1 MPTCCSCHIEGY
13 SVAFP
18 PLGHRVHE
26 TSNENFPGEDL
37 SAEHGNGAFE
47 QVQSSISR
55 PTKTLPFNQRKPVES
70 FPPFSDSHN
79 LLTGSPFIHTK
90 LPENDELSHSAPS
103 SPMDSYGNSYIS
115 DSFNQATSIRNVK
128 RPILR
133 NPIGAAANSF
143 DSVTISAT
151 LSSYL
156 EPPTPSAPAFSF
168 AKDTKLKLGAPFKR
182 GIVRNRNRPLRKKI
196 GGPEDLTSSGT
207 SAVENLET
215 LEDFN
220 DDLEEEIK
228 PNININPGNRATINI
243 KPTATTE
250 KASTSRP
257 HEHKAVRETVV
268 SNGQRINYNYHPIM
282 DFFEEDDKE
291 ANESIDREDSVP
303 TYVPAT
309 ENEWKPINNPPSR
322 LQTTSLVGRK
332 KHK

>member
-13 SVAFP
+13 SVSFP

-55 PTKTLPFNQRKPVES
+55 PTKTSPFSPRKPIES

-90 LPENDELSHSAPS
+90 QPENDELSHLAASNA
-103 SPMDSYGNSYIS
+103 MDSYGNSYIT

-128 RPILR
+128 RPSIR
-133 NPIGAAANSF
+133 SPIGTAVNSF
-143 DSVTISAT
+143 DTATISAT

-156 EPPTPSAPAFSF
+156 EPPTPSATAFSF

-182 GIVRNRNRPLRKKI
+182 GAVRNRKRPIRKKI
-196 GGPEDLTSSGT
+196 GGPDDLTSSGT
-207 SAVENLET
+207 SAVGNLET

-228 PNININPGNRATINI
+228 TNINVNPGKRAAITTKLI
-243 KPTATTE
+243 ATTE
-250 KASTSRP
+250 RASTSRP
-257 HEHKAVRETVV
+257 HEHKGEIVG
-268 SNGQRINYNYHPIM
+268 SNGKRINYNYHPII
-282 DFFEEDDKE
+282 DFFEEDDKDT
-291 ANESIDREDSVP
+291 NESIDREDNLPSYVP
-303 TYVPAT
+303 TT

-322 LQTTSLVGRK
+322 SQSTSLVGRK

>member
-26 TSNENFPGEDL
+26 TSNENYPGEDL

-47 QVQSSISR
+47 QVQSSVSR
-55 PTKTLPFNQRKPVES
+55 PSKTPFNQRKPIEA

-79 LLTGSPFIHTK
+79 LLTGSPFVHPK
-90 LPENDELSHSAPS
+90 LTDNEELSNLAPS

-115 DSFNQATSIRNVK
+115 DSFNQATSIRNIK
-128 RPILR
+128 RPSGR
-133 NPIGAAANSF
+133 NPLGAATNSF
-143 DSVTISAT
+143 DSATISAT

-182 GIVRNRNRPLRKKI
+182 GITRNRNRPIRKKI
-196 GGPEDLTSSGT
+196 EGPEDLASSGT

-220 DDLEEEIK
+220 DDLEDEIT
-228 PNININPGNRATINI
+228 PNVNISPGKRATITP
-243 KPTATTE
+243 KLTATTE

-257 HEHKAVRETVV
+257 HEHKSVKEIGG
-268 SNGQRINYNYHPIM
+268 SNGKRINYNYHPII
-282 DFFEEDDKE
+282 DFFREDDKE
-291 ANESIDREDSVP
+291 ENESIDREDSVHA
-303 TYVPAT
+303 YVPAT
-309 ENEWKPINNPPSR
+309 ENEWKPMNHPPSR
-322 LQTTSLVGRK
+322 SQTTSLVGRK